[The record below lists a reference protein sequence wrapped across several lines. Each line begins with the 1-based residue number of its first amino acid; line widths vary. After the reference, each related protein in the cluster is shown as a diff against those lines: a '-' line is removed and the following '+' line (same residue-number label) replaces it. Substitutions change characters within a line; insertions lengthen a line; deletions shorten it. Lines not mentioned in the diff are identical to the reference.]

1 MHTRVTL
8 LEVDVLRHDLDEAVE
23 RFRADVLPALR
34 EQEGYEG
41 VVVMVNPDGPGMIVS
56 FWRDEQTMAAAAGF
70 ASAAVERFAT
80 IFRSPPGREHY
91 DVRVLDAPT
100 GSGLLP

>member
-1 MHTRVTL
+1 MHSRVTL
-8 LEVDVLRHDLDEAVE
+8 LEVDVLRHDLDEAVK
-23 RFRADVLPALR
+23 RFKADVLPGLR

-41 VVVMVNPDGPGMIVS
+41 ALVMVNPEGPGMIVT
-56 FWRDEQTMAAAAGF
+56 FWRDEQAMAAAGGF
-70 ASAAVERFAT
+70 ASAALERFAT

-100 GSGLLP
+100 GSRLLP